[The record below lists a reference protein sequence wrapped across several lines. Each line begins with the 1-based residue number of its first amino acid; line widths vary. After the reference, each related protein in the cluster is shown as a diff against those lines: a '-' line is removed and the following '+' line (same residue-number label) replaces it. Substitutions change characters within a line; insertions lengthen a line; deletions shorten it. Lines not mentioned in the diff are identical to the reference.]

1 MRTAT
6 KGSEALLGIH
16 ASPRHVS
23 EAPMHGLRVALI
35 AAAVAA
41 ELGLDALRRQRVAT
55 AGLLHDLGKVTV
67 PPEIWAKKGPLS
79 DAEWQLVRGHP
90 EASRRIAVTFTDDD
104 DVLGAIHAHH
114 ERWEGTGY
122 PDGLAAAAIPTGGR
136 ILAVADAFTA
146 MTEDRPYRP
155 AASYAHALLELRSGR
170 GRQFDPDCVDAFEQA
185 TTRLRR
191 RGKEGDAV
199 AAGEGPH
206 VAGDLGGLLKMVLE
220 LA

>member
-146 MTEDRPYRP
+146 
-155 AASYAHALLELRSGR
+155 HALLELRSGR

>member
-6 KGSEALLGIH
+6 KGSEALSSVHVSRQH
-16 ASPRHVS
+16 AS
-23 EAPMHGLRVALI
+23 EAPLHGLRVALL

-41 ELGLDALRRQRVAT
+41 ELGLGAQNRQQVAT

-67 PPEIWAKKGPLS
+67 PAEIWAKNGPLS
-79 DAEWQLVRGHP
+79 DAEWHLVRGHP
-90 EASRRIAVTFTDDD
+90 EASRRIAATFTYDD
-104 DVLGAIHAHH
+104 DVLGAVHSHH
-114 ERWEGTGY
+114 ERWEGSGY
-122 PDGLAAAAIPTGGR
+122 PEGLVESAIPRGGR

-170 GRQFDPDCVDAFEQA
+170 GRQFDPACVDAFEQA

-191 RGKEGDAV
+191 SRDDGDQRGMGDV
-199 AAGEGPH
+199 DE
-206 VAGDLGGLLKMVLE
+206 LGRLLELVLE
-220 LA
+220 HA